1 MLMKH
6 KARAWLY
13 HPSLQFTDETCQQIM
28 FQSTNTPRLPRA
40 SNVTFPRILIC
51 K

>member
-1 MLMKH
+1 MPMKH

-40 SNVTFPRILIC
+40 ANVTFPRILIC